1 MNRDLQATRFQQTT
15 MFWCWQKY
23 LELNNFFVSLFEM
36 ENIAFFRLVNF
47 IPCWIFA
54 LDTLYHTFGRV
65 HEVRWDVTPVKFHS
79 LNGLKVILQG
89 LSILQPEK
97 KCYRHLNTQFSK
109 SLLSFLHFSSLSG
122 SLEVFSKTY
131 LSMIGFYNSITNR
144 IYLNSDNPIS
154 AHFLHGLGDQVSNGF
169 VTISW
174 DCGYLFNI
182 NNTKGKR

>member
-15 MFWCWQKY
+15 IFWCWQKY
-23 LELNNFFVSLFEM
+23 LNNFFVSLFEM

-89 LSILQPEK
+89 LSILHQK
-97 KCYRHLNTQFSK
+97 KMLPTSKHSIFKIFIAFSP
-109 SLLSFLHFSSLSG
+109 LFIIIR
-122 SLEVFSKTY
+122 VFRSVSQNI
-131 LSMIGFYNSITNR
+131 LVNDWIYNSITNR

-154 AHFLHGLGDQVSNGF
+154 AHFLHGLCNQVSNGF

-174 DCGYLFNI
+174 DCSYLFNI
-182 NNTKGKR
+182 NNTQGKR

>member
-15 MFWCWQKY
+15 IFWCWQKY
-23 LELNNFFVSLFEM
+23 LNNFFVSLFEM

-89 LSILQPEK
+89 LSILHQK
-97 KCYRHLNTQFSK
+97 KMLPTSKHSIFKIFIAFSPLFIIIRVFRSVSQNITCQWLDFIIRLQIEFTLTVITPSLPTFFMASAIK
-109 SLLSFLHFSSLSG
+109 SPMALSPLA
-122 SLEVFSKTY
+122 EIVATC
-131 LSMIGFYNSITNR
+131 SI
-144 IYLNSDNPIS
+144 
-154 AHFLHGLGDQVSNGF
+154 
-169 VTISW
+169 
-174 DCGYLFNI
+174 
-182 NNTKGKR
+182 